1 MRPLIALFLLWPAF
15 VSAQET
21 LVITNGTVTADFA
34 DNTVIFNA
42 TGSDFSLS
50 GGFSL
55 SPDNNPAS
63 FPQPLGPFSLG
74 LFGSDLNDGLG
85 IALTLNGVMLDIP
98 ENGLDA
104 ASTLFASGGVITG
117 PGTFSGMFELIG
129 TYDVG
134 TPSPSDTDC
143 SRCAYVIFAGEG
155 TATGNVVPYPGSPGF
170 FKVENETLTFT
181 APEPATFSLFAFGL
195 VGLAMRRKAIAPRL
209 GALLP
214 AIAAK
219 TRSSVG

>member
-1 MRPLIALFLLWPAF
+1 MRRLIALFLLWPAF

-50 GGFSL
+50 GGFSI

-74 LFGSDLNDGLG
+74 LFGSDLNDGLD

-98 ENGLDA
+98 ENGLGA
-104 ASTLFASGGVITG
+104 ASTLFASGGVIKG
-117 PGTFSGMFELIG
+117 PGTFFGAFELIG
-129 TYDVG
+129 TYVG
-134 TPSPSDTDC
+134 TPNPSDTDC
-143 SRCAYVIFAGEG
+143 SQCVNLIFAGEG
-155 TATGNVVPYPGSPGF
+155 TASGNVVPYPGSPGF

-181 APEPATFSLFAFGL
+181 APEPATFTLFAFGL

-214 AIAAK
+214 TIAAK
-219 TRSSVG
+219 TRSPVG